1 MFENIHLL
9 YRFYGGWKGIVS
21 SSYFW
26 TAVGIS
32 FVVGVIFDFGAWYEI
47 VRDILPSLA
56 GFSIAAFA
64 ITFVVLTRS
73 QLEALL
79 KAKKDDDVPPLVAIA
94 GAIGHAV
101 IVQVCTMIAAAI
113 AIFINHQVGKDICFE
128 IFAIQDGIKVIGC
141 VGYMINYLGYFMLFY
156 SLLLV
161 LAAALSVFRMIVVV
175 SGVR

>member
-1 MFENIHLL
+1 M
-9 YRFYGGWKGIVS
+9 S

-26 TAVGIS
+26 MAVGIS

-47 VRDILPSLA
+47 VRDVIPSLA

-64 ITFVVLTRS
+64 ITFVVLNRS

-79 KAKKDDDVPPLVAIA
+79 KAKDDKDRPPLVAIA

-101 IVQVCTMIAAAI
+101 VVQVFTMILAAI
-113 AIFINHQVGKDICFE
+113 VIFVSHQMENDICFE
-128 IFAIQDGIKVIGC
+128 IFAIQDKVKVTGC
-141 VGYMINYLGYFMLFY
+141 VSYMVNYLGYFMLFY